1 MIKLRVYVHD
11 PTNVLNDT
19 MTCSLFSEINIKE
32 GQSRRTYVA
41 FIIIYIYDSL
51 LQQNTTG
58 FSTDIM
64 SPNDAVTMLLR
75 ITCTHNNINA
85 LVAVLDRAHSSSRCI
100 GAGDIV

>member
-32 GQSRRTYVA
+32 GQSRLTYVA

-51 LQQNTTG
+51 LPQNTTG
-58 FSTDIM
+58 FSTDIA